1 MGNIIGYM
9 ITWTTYGTWL
19 QGDKRSYVKNG
30 KILRKNDA
38 LLQSNLKG
46 MKYPA
51 ARFNPEHCAV
61 VHRAILN
68 KAKEIKQWIYAVAVC
83 SNHVHIV
90 TEHINESIER
100 VVSYYKNAARL
111 ALRDKGFIGRVW
123 TRGFDKRFCFNQ
135 EELEKKVKYV
145 ENHQNIDG

>member
-1 MGNIIGYM
+1 M

-19 QGDKRSYVKNG
+19 QGDKRGYVKDG
-30 KILRKNDA
+30 KILRKSDA
-38 LLQSNLKG
+38 LLQSNLRE

-51 ARFNPEHCAV
+51 ARFNAEHCAV
-61 VHRAILN
+61 VHHAFLN
-68 KAKEIKQWIYAVAVC
+68 KAKEIRQQIYAVAVS

-90 TEHINESIER
+90 AEHINESIER

-111 ALRDKGFIGRVW
+111 ALRDKGFNGKIW

-135 EELEKKVKYV
+135 EELKEKIQYI
-145 ENHQNIDG
+145 ENHQNKDG